1 MLFVDIQKY
10 EKKLEKEINELQKF
24 LKCEER
30 INEFEMILY
39 GYQNRERD
47 FKEYMQKLENEKQ
60 EFINKLNNVIK
71 EKKMG
76 EYKFLQI
83 MLERN
88 KLQIYVMEC

>member
-1 MLFVDIQKY
+1 MFFVDIQKY

-71 EKKMG
+71 EKRMG

>member
-71 EKKMG
+71 EKRMG

-88 KLQIYVMEC
+88 KLQVYVMEC

>member
-1 MLFVDIQKY
+1 MLLVDIQKY

-30 INEFEMILY
+30 INELEMILY

>member
-1 MLFVDIQKY
+1 MFFVDIQKY

-71 EKKMG
+71 EKRMG
-76 EYKFLQI
+76 EYKFFQI

>member
-1 MLFVDIQKY
+1 MLLVDIQKY

-71 EKKMG
+71 EKRIG

>member
-1 MLFVDIQKY
+1 MFFVDIQKY

-30 INEFEMILY
+30 INELEMILY
-39 GYQNRERD
+39 GYENRERD

-71 EKKMG
+71 EKRIG

-88 KLQIYVMEC
+88 KFQIYVMEC

>member
-39 GYQNRERD
+39 GYENRERD

-71 EKKMG
+71 EKRMG

-88 KLQIYVMEC
+88 KFQIYVMEC

>member
-1 MLFVDIQKY
+1 MLLVDIQKY

-30 INEFEMILY
+30 INELEMILY

-71 EKKMG
+71 EKRMG

>member
-1 MLFVDIQKY
+1 MFFVDIQKY

-71 EKKMG
+71 EKRIG

-88 KLQIYVMEC
+88 KFQIYVMEC

>member
-1 MLFVDIQKY
+1 MFFVDIQKY

-30 INEFEMILY
+30 INELEMILY

-47 FKEYMQKLENEKQ
+47 FKEYMQKLEYEKQ

-71 EKKMG
+71 EKRIG